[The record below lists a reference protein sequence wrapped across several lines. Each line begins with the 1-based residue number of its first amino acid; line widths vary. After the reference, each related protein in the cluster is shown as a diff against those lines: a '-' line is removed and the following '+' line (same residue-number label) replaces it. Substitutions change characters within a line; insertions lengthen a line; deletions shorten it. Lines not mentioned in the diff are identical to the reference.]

1 MEHWKNLGLQSQ
13 IFRFQSFLCVYIL
26 LCNLLSSL
34 TTIFWVFFSARGWQT
49 RAAGQIQ
56 PATCFCTAFQVRMDL
71 KFLNGWLEKIKRRR
85 LFYDTWKLCESQ
97 ITVSCLNF
105 SQNTAMSFGL
115 CNVCGCFHMAE
126 LSSCDQDLRVQTNP
140 EICAWEL
147 YGKFMGLCPMPLGA
161 SIVLSWADSIL
172 SPLVDKLFLIFGYYK
187 WFFEKYPIWLSHA

>member
-1 MEHWKNLGLQSQ
+1 MF
-13 IFRFQSFLCVYIL
+13 IFFYVIY
-26 LCNLLSSL
+26 SSL

-49 RAAGQIQ
+49 IAAGQIQ

-126 LSSCDQDLRVQTNP
+126 LSSCDQDLRAQTNP
-140 EICAWEL
+140 EICTWEL
-147 YGKFMGLCPMPLGA
+147 YGKFMDLCPMPLAA
-161 SIVLSWADSIL
+161 SIVLSWTDSNL
-172 SPLVDKLFLIFGYYK
+172 SPLVDKLFMIFGYNK
-187 WFFEKYPIWLSHA
+187 WFF